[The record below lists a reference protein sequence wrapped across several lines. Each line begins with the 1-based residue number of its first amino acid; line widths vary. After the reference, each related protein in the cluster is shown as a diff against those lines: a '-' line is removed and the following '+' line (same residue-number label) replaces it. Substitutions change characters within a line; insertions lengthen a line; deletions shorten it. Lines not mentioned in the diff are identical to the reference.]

1 MKTTKFMIHK
11 VTDDIFAVTMKRGKV
26 VGASGPLSKMS
37 AQEKLLPYFSYLKG
51 LGSLVQGQIDQFTTY
66 EPTECKEVV

>member
-1 MKTTKFMIHK
+1 MKTKKFLIHRT
-11 VTDDIFAVTMKRGKV
+11 TDDIFAVRLKRGKV

-37 AQEKLLPYFSYLKG
+37 AQDKLLPFFSYLKG
-51 LGSLVQGQIDQFTTY
+51 LGMLVEGQIDQFTTY